1 MTTIDT
7 AAQTT
12 IDTAA
17 HAAAETV
24 TKVADTAAHAAAET
38 VTKVAD
44 KPLGRYIS
52 RMGMKVRK
60 YSPEILTTVGVVG
73 VVTSTV
79 MACRATLKVEDI
91 LDTLDARKEDLRK
104 VNEHA
109 EKNPEF
115 EQAHRATNAAIHIKA
130 GLDLAKL
137 YGPSI
142 TVGLASIA
150 CLLGA
155 HGIMRKRN
163 AALAVAYNSVEK
175 TFAEYRRR
183 VEEKIGKDEERDL
196 RYGVDETTVE
206 NEDGEKETKYTFNTK
221 GLSQYARVFDETN
234 HQWKKDPY
242 QNKMF
247 LMSQQNFA
255 NDMLRARGHVFLNEV
270 YDLLGFDRTPEG
282 AATGWIYK
290 DGQGDDFIDFGIYDL
305 SRDSAREFIEGHEA
319 AVWLDFNV
327 QGSIWDRI

>member
-24 TKVADTAAHAAAET
+24 TKVAD
-38 VTKVAD
+38 
-44 KPLGRYIS
+44 KPLGRYIT

-206 NEDGEKETKYTFNTK
+206 NEDGEKETKYTFDNNAF
-221 GLSQYARVFDETN
+221 SRYARLFDETN
-234 HQWKKDPY
+234 PHWKKDPY
-242 QNKMF
+242 LNQMF
-247 LMSQQNFA
+247 LKSQQNYA
-255 NDMLRARGHVFLNEV
+255 NDLLRSRGHVFLNEV
-270 YDLLGFDRTPEG
+270 YDMLGIEHSRSG
-282 AATGWIYK
+282 AVTGWIYK
-290 DGQGDDFIDFGIYDL
+290 DGHGDDFIDFGIYDMTREGV
-305 SRDSAREFIEGHEA
+305 RDFMEGHEA
-319 AVWLDFNV
+319 AVILDFNV